1 MSYSQIFFAENKILA
16 SILLVV
22 SFIDGWA
29 GLSGVIA
36 VVTALVLAEI
46 LGYDKTTIQKGL
58 FSFNSL
64 LVGLGVGTYF
74 SPAIETVL
82 IIIIASSIAFFSTVF
97 LMGILKKYGLPF
109 LSLPFLLGM
118 WLLILSFPLLLNI
131 SLNEDTLYPSN
142 QLFKLGGLTLVKI
155 VNGLNY
161 FFEGSG
167 FHTYLLSLGAIFFQ
181 FNILAGILI
190 AVGLLIHSRVH
201 FLFSLIG
208 FFIAYWMYSFLGVYS
223 GSLNYTYY
231 GFNFILSAI
240 AIGGYF
246 LIPSKQSLLWSLLIV
261 PILVITTIGSDRLF
275 GVFGLSVFSLPFNVV
290 VIGILYAFKIRYNQ
304 TKAPILTYIQ
314 QKNPET
320 NAYLFD
326 SMDAKEFSSF
336 TNSIHLPFLGEWTIN
351 QGHNGAYTH
360 KEFYKYAWDFIIRD
374 SVSQKDFLNDGCLVV
389 DYYCFNKPVVAAAN
403 GTVVAVINTVEDNE
417 IGIANTQQNWGNTIV
432 IQHDLYLFSKLSH
445 LKKRSVT
452 VNVGDLVIQ
461 GQEIGKCGNSGRS
474 PYPHLH
480 FQLQSA
486 PVIGSPSIFWPLSDY
501 IENNNMHLNFVQKGV
516 PLENEMLSNVQT
528 ATILQAAFKW
538 NPGDKFQLKQVVNA
552 VETSNL
558 IQNDIDVYN
567 QTYLH
572 CLKTDAKL
580 FYSNNGKKF
589 EALNYVGSKKSPL
602 FYFFNSF
609 YRIVF
614 SEEQLSV
621 RSRFPIHQL
630 YKFPLITL
638 QDFLVPFFIF
648 LKGNY
653 ILQYSKTAELFN
665 AKKVEL
671 KTEVI
676 GIRNKK
682 FFSSEI
688 EILKSKQIKMN
699 CEVSK
704 TLKIKLS
711 WEKIVD

>member
-22 SFIDGWA
+22 SFIDGWT

-36 VVTALVLAEI
+36 VITALVLAEV
-46 LGYDKTTIQKGL
+46 LGYDKTAIKKGL

-74 SPAIETVL
+74 SPAIEVVL
-82 IIIIASSIAFFSTVF
+82 LLIIASSVAFFSTVF

-131 SLNEDTLYPSN
+131 SLNEDALYPSN
-142 QLFKLGGLTLVKI
+142 QLFKLGGLEFVKV

-167 FHTYLLSLGAIFFQ
+167 FNTYLLSLGAIFFQ
-181 FNILAGILI
+181 FSILAGILI

-208 FFIAYWMYSFLGVYS
+208 FFVAYWMYSFLGVYS

-246 LIPSKQSLLWSLLIV
+246 LIPSRQSLLWSLLIV

-314 QKNPET
+314 HKNPET

-326 SMDAKEFSSF
+326 SIEAKEFSAF

-351 QGHNGAYTH
+351 QGHNGTYTH
-360 KEFYKYAWDFIIRD
+360 KEFYKYAWDFII
-374 SVSQKDFLNDGCLVV
+374 KDTIHDKEFINDGFLVT
-389 DYYCFNKPVVAAAN
+389 DYYCFNKPIIAPAN
-403 GTVVAVINTVEDNE
+403 GTVVAVVNSIEDNE
-417 IGIANTQQNWGNTIV
+417 IGISNTLQNWGNTIV
-432 IQHDLYLFSKLSH
+432 LQHDTYLFSKLSH
-445 LKKRSVT
+445 LKKGSIN
-452 VNVGDLVIQ
+452 VNIGDVVIQ
-461 GQEIGKCGNSGRS
+461 GREIGKCGNSGRS
-474 PYPHLH
+474 PYPHIH

-501 IENNNMHLNFVQKGV
+501 IENKDMHLNFVQKGV

-528 ATILQAAFKW
+528 APILQAAFKW
-538 NPGDKFQLKQVVNA
+538 NPGDKFQLKQVVKA

-558 IQNDIDVYN
+558 IQNEIDVYN

-609 YRIVF
+609 YRVVF

-621 RSRFPIHQL
+621 RNRFPIHQL

-653 ILQYSKTAELFN
+653 NLQYSKTTELFN
-665 AKKVEL
+665 AKKMEL
-671 KTEVI
+671 KAEII
-676 GIRNKK
+676 GINNKK

-699 CEVSK
+699 CEVTK
-704 TLKIKLS
+704 TTKIKLS
-711 WEKIVD
+711 WEKLVD